1 MIRPPSFHS
10 GRPAP
15 GFAEFSIKFLPC
27 RYSRSQG
34 KRKKTGAHCRNAGES
49 GLGSQ
54 GMLSGKAWEFVRA
67 HSNQS
72 APSTGASRRPHPTS
86 LGGWTDHHG
95 TPHRVHIL
103 YPAAKSSVFS
113 ECSANSQ
120 VFTADAHCALCSA
133 LALSWAVPGGA
144 RVGWAC
150 EKGCGSL
157 KCHSPVWLCLWK
169 RTGQV
174 TR

>member
-54 GMLSGKAWEFVRA
+54 GVLSGKAWEFVRA

-72 APSTGASRRPHPTS
+72 APSTGASRRPHPT
-86 LGGWTDHHG
+86 LV
-95 TPHRVHIL
+95 PHNRCVKGQI
-103 YPAAKSSVFS
+103 VF
-113 ECSANSQ
+113 
-120 VFTADAHCALCSA
+120 VF
-133 LALSWAVPGGA
+133 AVPMS
-144 RVGWAC
+144 GWIHRNDRKPWVNFC
-150 EKGCGSL
+150 CFQGRMNSSKVSGSYD
-157 KCHSPVWLCLWK
+157 V
-169 RTGQV
+169 Q
-174 TR
+174 